1 MAYPPRVVRTLAHIL
16 GNEHQQ
22 ASQALALARH
32 DSDPAHNAAMSLAD
46 MHLRQV
52 LAAMAG
58 PAARPRD
65 DQTAAVAALVEQR
78 ARVLVVQ
85 ATGWG
90 KSAVYWAAS
99 SALRAQGKGPTLIV
113 SPLLALMR
121 DQVSAAAQ
129 AGLRAATVNSTNL
142 AEWDAVF
149 DDIAGNRLDV
159 LLVSPERLG
168 NPGFARRLPD
178 LLASTG
184 LVVIDE
190 AHCISDWG
198 FDFRPDYQRL
208 AKTLLAIGA
217 STPVLATTATAN
229 SRVTLDIARQLG
241 PQALTFRG
249 SLARASLQLAVVP
262 GLVSL
267 ERYAWVA
274 DALDAFAGSGIVYAL
289 TVAETE
295 RLAGFLRA
303 SGFEVAAYHGGL
315 ETEVRQGI
323 EDALRRNALKAVV
336 ATSALG
342 MGYDKPDLAFC
353 IHVGS
358 PASPVAYYQ
367 QVGRAGRALDQAVAV
382 LLPAETDEQI
392 WAYFATAGVPDPAR
406 VGKVLDALAQG
417 PQNLLALENATAI
430 RRGRLE
436 GLLKILAV
444 DEVVQRE
451 GSAWALTGRPWTH
464 DAARWQ
470 ALAQV
475 REREAGLMRAFAAG
489 QGCLMR
495 FLQEAL
501 DDPEPSDCGRCS
513 VCTSRL
519 PGPGARPGEARVE
532 AARVFARGQ
541 DVVIEPRKL
550 WPAGG
555 GRKGRIVACSEGRA
569 LAFADDPGWAEA
581 LRPLFAAADGPA
593 PQPVLDGLVAVL
605 GRWRR
610 SWGARPVAVVPM
622 PSALHPLLVQSMASH
637 VAALGHLPLVDALRL
652 AGPPP
657 DVDLASGARVA
668 LLLKNLVLRP
678 DAVLPAGPVLL
689 LDARYRSGWTMTVAA
704 ALLREAGATAVL
716 PLVLHQLP

>member
-1 MAYPPRVVRTLAHIL
+1 
-16 GNEHQQ
+16 
-22 ASQALALARH
+22 
-32 DSDPAHNAAMSLAD
+32 MSLAES
-46 MHLRQV
+46 HLRQV

-58 PAARPRD
+58 PSARPRE
-65 DQTAAVAALVEQR
+65 DQTAAVAALVEQQ

-90 KSAVYWAAS
+90 KSAVYWGAT

-121 DQVSAAAQ
+121 DQVAAAAQ
-129 AGLRAATVNSTNL
+129 AGLRAATVNSTNVE
-142 AEWDAVF
+142 AWDEVF

-168 NPGFARRLPD
+168 NAGFARRLPG
-178 LLASTG
+178 LLASAG

-208 AKTLLAIGA
+208 AKTLLGIAA

-249 SLARASLQLAVVP
+249 SLARSSLRLAVVP
-262 GLVSL
+262 GLKAL
-267 ERYAWVA
+267 ERYAWVG
-274 DALDAFAGSGIVYAL
+274 DALASFAGSGIVYAL

-303 SGFEVAAYHGGL
+303 CGFEVAAYHGGL
-315 ETEVRQGI
+315 ETTERQRI
-323 EDALRRNALKAVV
+323 EDALRANSLKAVV

-367 QVGRAGRALDQAVAV
+367 QVGRAGRALDDAVAV
-382 LLPAETDEQI
+382 LLPAETDDQI
-392 WAYFATAGVPDPAR
+392 WAYFATAGVPDEQR
-406 VGKVLDALAQG
+406 VGKILDALAQG
-417 PQNLLALENATAI
+417 AQTLVALENSTTL

-444 DEVVQRE
+444 DEVVKRE
-451 GSAWALTGRPWTH
+451 GSAWALTGTPWH
-464 DAARWQ
+464 FDAERWQ
-470 ALAQV
+470 ALALV

-495 FLQEAL
+495 FLQQAL
-501 DDPEPSDCGRCS
+501 DDPAPSDCGRCS
-513 VCTSRL
+513 VCTGRL
-519 PGPGARPGEARVE
+519 PGPGAVPSPQRVE

-541 DVVIEPRKL
+541 DVRIEPRKL
-550 WPAGG
+550 WPTGG
-555 GRKGRIVACSEGRA
+555 ARAGRKGRTGRTGRISGCSEGRA
-569 LAFADDPGWAEA
+569 LAFADDPGWAD
-581 LRPLFAAADGPA
+581 LLQPLFAGPDAPA
-593 PQPVLDGLVAVL
+593 PASVLEGLTAVL
-605 GRWRR
+605 GRWRP

-622 PSALHPLLVQSMASH
+622 PSAAHGELAQSVAAHLAAVGRLPLL
-637 VAALGHLPLVDALRL
+637 DALRL
-652 AGPPP
+652 VGPTPGAE
-657 DVDLASGARVA
+657 LASAAKVA
-668 LLLKNLVLRP
+668 LLNKALVLQP
-678 DAVLPAGPVLL
+678 GVAVPAGPLL
-689 LDARYRSGWTMTVAA
+689 LVDARYRSGWTMTVAA

>member
-1 MAYPPRVVRTLAHIL
+1 
-16 GNEHQQ
+16 
-22 ASQALALARH
+22 
-32 DSDPAHNAAMSLAD
+32 
-46 MHLRQV
+46 
-52 LAAMAG
+52 MAG
-58 PAARPRD
+58 PAARPRE

-90 KSAVYWAAS
+90 KSAVYWAAT
-99 SALRAQGKGPTLIV
+99 SALRAAGKGPTLIV

-121 DQVSAAAQ
+121 DQVGAAAQ

-142 AEWDAVF
+142 DDWDAVF
-149 DDIAGNRLDV
+149 DDIAADRLDV

-168 NPGFARRLPD
+168 NAGFARRLPG
-178 LLASTG
+178 LLAATG

-208 AKTLLAIGA
+208 AKTLLGIGA
-217 STPVLATTATAN
+217 DTPVLATTATAN

-241 PQALTFRG
+241 PQTLTFRG
-249 SLARASLQLAVVP
+249 SLARSSLRLAVVP
-262 GLVSL
+262 GLDPL

-274 DALDAFAGSGIVYAL
+274 DALDSVRGFRH
-289 TVAETE
+289 
-295 RLAGFLRA
+295 RLRPDGRRDRA
-303 SGFEVAAYHGGL
+303 AGGL
-315 ETEVRQGI
+315 PAVLRVRGGGLPRRPGHRPCARSI

-367 QVGRAGRALDQAVAV
+367 QVGRAGRALDEAVAV

-392 WAYFATAGVPDPAR
+392 WAYFATAGVPDEER
-406 VGKVLDALAQG
+406 VGKILDALAQG
-417 PQNLLALENATAI
+417 PQTLVELENATTI

-451 GSAWALTGRPWTH
+451 GSAWALTGKPWTY
-464 DAARWQ
+464 DAERWQ

-489 QGCLMR
+489 TGLPDALPAGSAGRSRAQRLRALQRVHGPASRPGRAARRRAHRGGARVRTRAGRDHRAAQALAVGGRAQGPHR
-495 FLQEAL
+495 RLQRGPRAGL
-501 DDPEPSDCGRCS
+501 CRR
-513 VCTSRL
+513 SRL
-519 PGPGARPGEARVE
+519 GRGAAAAVRRAGRAR
-532 AARVFARGQ
+532 ARSRCWTGWSACSA
-541 DVVIEPRKL
+541 
-550 WPAGG
+550 AGG
-555 GRKGRIVACSEGRA
+555 AAGVPGRWPWCRCRRRCTRSWCA
-569 LAFADDPGWAEA
+569 
-581 LRPLFAAADGPA
+581 
-593 PQPVLDGLVAVL
+593 
-605 GRWRR
+605 RWRR
-610 SWGARPVAVVPM
+610 TWRRWAGCRWSTRCAWRAPTP
-622 PSALHPLLVQSMASH
+622 
-637 VAALGHLPLVDALRL
+637 DA
-652 AGPPP
+652 
-657 DVDLASGARVA
+657 DLASGAKVAA
-668 LLLKNLVLRP
+668 LLEALVLRP
-678 DAVLPAGPVLL
+678 EVAVPAGPLL
-689 LDARYRSGWTMTVAA
+689 LIDARYRSGWSVTVAA
-704 ALLREAGATAVL
+704 ALLREAGAAAVL

>member
-1 MAYPPRVVRTLAHIL
+1 
-16 GNEHQQ
+16 
-22 ASQALALARH
+22 
-32 DSDPAHNAAMSLAD
+32 MSRAD
-46 MHLRQV
+46 THLRQV

-58 PAARPRD
+58 PAARPRE
-65 DQTAAVAALVEQR
+65 DQTAAVAALVEQQ

-90 KSAVYWAAS
+90 KSAVYWAAT
-99 SALRAQGKGPTLIV
+99 SALRAAGKGPTLIV

-121 DQVSAAAQ
+121 DQVGAAAQ

-142 AEWDAVF
+142 DDWDAVF
-149 DDIAGNRLDV
+149 DDIAGDRLDV

-168 NPGFARRLPD
+168 NAGFARRLPG
-178 LLASTG
+178 LLAATG

-208 AKTLLAIGA
+208 AKTLLGIDAE
-217 STPVLATTATAN
+217 TPVLATTATAN
-229 SRVTLDIARQLG
+229 RRVTLDIAAQLG
-241 PQALTFRG
+241 PRTLTFRG
-249 SLARASLQLAVVP
+249 SLARSSLRLAVVP
-262 GLVSL
+262 GLNSL
-267 ERYAWVA
+267 ERYAWVG

-295 RLAGFLRA
+295 RLAGFLR
-303 SGFEVAAYHGGL
+303 SCGFEVAAYHGSL
-315 ETEVRQGI
+315 DTAVRQGI

-367 QVGRAGRALDQAVAV
+367 QVGRAGRALDEAVAV
-382 LLPAETDEQI
+382 LLPAETDERI
-392 WAYFATAGVPDPAR
+392 WAYFATAGVPDEQR
-406 VGKVLDALAQG
+406 VGKIIGALSPR
-417 PQNLLALENATAI
+417 PQTLVELENATAI

-444 DEVVQRE
+444 DEVVKRE
-451 GSAWALTGRPWTH
+451 GSAWALTGTPWTF
-464 DAARWQ
+464 DAERWQ

-489 QGCLMR
+489 KGCLMR

-513 VCTSRL
+513 VCTRRL
-519 PGPGARPGEARVE
+519 PGPGARPSEQRVE

-541 DVVIEPRKL
+541 DVIIEPRKL
-550 WPAGG
+550 WPAAGTRK
-555 GRKGRIVACSEGRA
+555 GRKGRIIGCSEGRA

-581 LRPLFAAADGPA
+581 LLPLFARPDGADEPV
-593 PQPVLDGLVAVL
+593 PQQVLDGVVGVL

-622 PSALHPLLVQSMASH
+622 PSALHAQLVHSVAAH
-637 VAALGHLPLVDALRL
+637 VATVGRLPLVDALRL
-652 AGPPP
+652 AGPTPGA
-657 DVDLASGARVA
+657 DLASGAKVAA
-668 LLLKNLVLRP
+668 LLEALVLRP
-678 DAVLPAGPVLL
+678 EVAVPAGPLL
-689 LDARYRSGWTMTVAA
+689 LIDAGYRSGWSVTVAA
-704 ALLREAGATAVL
+704 ALLREAGAVAVL

>member
-1 MAYPPRVVRTLAHIL
+1 MRAA
-16 GNEHQQ
+16 
-22 ASQALALARH
+22 
-32 DSDPAHNAAMSLAD
+32 AHNPSMSLAD
-46 MHLRQV
+46 HHLRQV

-65 DQTAAVAALVEQR
+65 DQTAAVAALVEQQ

-90 KSAVYWAAS
+90 KSAVYWAAT
-99 SALRAQGKGPTLIV
+99 SALRAAGKGPTLIV

-121 DQVSAAAQ
+121 DQVSAAA
-129 AGLRAATVNSTNL
+129 AGGRRAAPGT
-142 AEWDAVF
+142 APPHDAGDTGVAR
-149 DDIAGNRLDV
+149 IAANRLDV

-168 NPGFARRLPD
+168 NAGFARRLPG
-178 LLASTG
+178 LIAATG

-208 AKTLLAIGA
+208 AKTLMGIGA
-217 STPVLATTATAN
+217 DTPVLATTATAN
-229 SRVTLDIARQLG
+229 HRVTEDIARQLG
-241 PQALTFRG
+241 PNSLTFRG
-249 SLARASLQLAVVP
+249 SLARSSLRLAVVP
-262 GLVSL
+262 GLAPL

-274 DALDAFAGSGIVYAL
+274 DALDQFAGSGIVYAL

-295 RLAGFLRA
+295 RLAGFLQ
-303 SGFEVAAYHGGL
+303 SCGFEVAAYHGGL
-315 ETEVRQGI
+315 ETAARQDI

-367 QVGRAGRALDQAVAV
+367 QVGRAGRALDDAVAV

-392 WAYFATAGVPDPAR
+392 WNYFATAGVPDPER
-406 VGKVLDALAQG
+406 VGKIIGALTG
-417 PQNLLALENATAI
+417 KPQTLVELENATTL

-444 DEVVQRE
+444 DEVVQRD
-451 GSAWALTGRPWTH
+451 GTAWALTGKPWTY
-464 DAARWQ
+464 DAERWQ

-475 REREAGLMRAFAAG
+475 RQREAGLMRSFAGGKA
-489 QGCLMR
+489 CLMR

-501 DDPEPSDCGRCS
+501 DDPDPSDCGRCS
-513 VCTSRL
+513 VCTGRL
-519 PGPGARPGEARVE
+519 PGPGARPGDARIE
-532 AARVFARGQ
+532 AARVFARGR

-550 WPAGG
+550 WPSGG
-555 GRKGRIVACSEGRA
+555 RAGRKGRITGCSEGRA
-569 LAFADDPGWAEA
+569 LAFADDPGWADV
-581 LRPLFAAADGPA
+581 LRPLFASPDGPA
-593 PQPVLDGLVAVL
+593 PTQVLDGVVAVL

-610 SWGARPVAVVPM
+610 SWGDRPVAVVPM
-622 PSALHPLLVQSMASH
+622 PSALHSALIHSVASH
-637 VAALGHLPLVDALRL
+637 VASVGRLPLVDALQL
-652 AGPPP
+652 TGPGP
-657 DVDLASGARVA
+657 DADAASGATVA
-668 LLLKNLVLRP
+668 ALFESLALKP
-678 DAVLPAGPVLL
+678 ATEIPAGPLL
-689 LDARYRSGWTMTVAA
+689 LIDARYRSGWSATVAA

-716 PLVLHQLP
+716 PLALHQLP

>member
-1 MAYPPRVVRTLAHIL
+1 VSIA
-16 GNEHQQ
+16 
-22 ASQALALARH
+22 
-32 DSDPAHNAAMSLAD
+32 DS
-46 MHLRQV
+46 HLRRV

-58 PAARPRD
+58 PSARPRD
-65 DQTAAVAALVEQR
+65 DQTAAVAALVEQQ

-90 KSAVYWAAS
+90 KSAVYWAAT
-99 SALRAQGKGPTLIV
+99 SALRAAGKGPTLIV

-121 DQVSAAAQ
+121 DQVGAAAQ

-142 AEWDAVF
+142 EDWDTVF

-168 NPGFARRLPD
+168 NAGFARRLPG
-178 LLASTG
+178 LLAATG

-208 AKTLLAIGA
+208 AKTLLGIGA
-217 STPVLATTATAN
+217 DTPVLATTATAN
-229 SRVTLDIARQLG
+229 QRVTLDVARQLG
-241 PQALTFRG
+241 PQTLTLRG
-249 SLARASLQLAVVP
+249 SLARSSLRLAVVP
-262 GLVSL
+262 GLDAL
-267 ERYAWVA
+267 QRYAWVA
-274 DALDAFAGSGIVYAL
+274 DALDALAGSGIVYAL

-295 RLAGFLRA
+295 RLAGFLR
-303 SGFEVAAYHGGL
+303 SCGFEVAAYHGAL
-315 ETEVRQGI
+315 DTAVRERL

-367 QVGRAGRALDQAVAV
+367 QVGRAGRALDEAVAV

-392 WAYFATAGVPDPAR
+392 WAYFATAGVPDEQR
-406 VGKVLDALAQG
+406 VGQIIDALAQG
-417 PQNLLALENATAI
+417 PQTLVGLENTTTI

-444 DEVVQRE
+444 DEVVRRE
-451 GSAWALTGRPWTH
+451 GAAWALTGTPWTF
-464 DAARWQ
+464 DAERWR

-489 QGCLMR
+489 KGCLMR
-495 FLQEAL
+495 FLQQAL

-513 VCTSRL
+513 VCTGRL
-519 PGPGARPGEARVE
+519 PGPGARPGAQRIE
-532 AARVFARGQ
+532 AARVYARGQ
-541 DVVIEPRKL
+541 DVIIEPRKL
-550 WPAGG
+550 WPTGG
-555 GRKGRIVACSEGRA
+555 SRTGRKGRIIGCSEGRA
-569 LAFADDPGWAEA
+569 LAFADDPGWAE
-581 LRPLFAAADGPA
+581 LLLPLFTAPDGPA
-593 PQPVLDGLVAVL
+593 PQQVLDGVVGVL

-610 SWGARPVAVVPM
+610 SWDARPVAVVPM
-622 PSALHPLLVQSMASH
+622 PSARHPHLVRSVASHLASVGRLPLLDALCLTGPAPGADVASGAK
-637 VAALGHLPLVDALRL
+637 VAALIEGLGLQPGV
-652 AGPPP
+652 
-657 DVDLASGARVA
+657 VV
-668 LLLKNLVLRP
+668 
-678 DAVLPAGPVLL
+678 PAGPLL
-689 LDARYRSGWTMTVAA
+689 LIGARYRSGWSITVAA
-704 ALLREAGATAVL
+704 SLLRDAGAAAVL

>member
-1 MAYPPRVVRTLAHIL
+1 
-16 GNEHQQ
+16 
-22 ASQALALARH
+22 
-32 DSDPAHNAAMSLAD
+32 MSLAD
-46 MHLRQV
+46 THLRQV
-52 LAAMAG
+52 LAKMAG
-58 PAARPRD
+58 PAALPRD

-78 ARVLVVQ
+78 SRVLVVQ

-90 KSAVYWAAS
+90 KSAVYWAAT
-99 SALRAQGKGPTLIV
+99 SALRAQGNGPTLIV

-121 DQVSAAAQ
+121 DQVAAAVQ
-129 AGLRAATVNSTNL
+129 AGLRAATVNSTNID
-142 AEWDAVF
+142 AWDAVF
-149 DDIAGNRLDV
+149 DDIAANRLDV

-168 NPGFARRLPD
+168 NAGFARRLPG
-178 LLASTG
+178 LLASSG

-208 AKTLLAIGA
+208 AKTLLGIAA

-249 SLARASLQLAVVP
+249 SLARSSLRLAVVP
-262 GLVSL
+262 GLGAL
-267 ERYAWVA
+267 QRYAWVG
-274 DALDAFAGSGIVYAL
+274 DALGTFAGSGIVYAL

-295 RLAGFLRA
+295 RLAGFLR
-303 SGFEVAAYHGGL
+303 SCGFEVAAYHGSL
-315 ETEVRQGI
+315 ETAERQRI
-323 EDALRRNALKAVV
+323 EDALRGNTLKAVV

-367 QVGRAGRALDQAVAV
+367 QVGRAGRALADAVAV

-392 WAYFATAGVPDPAR
+392 WAYFATAGVPDERR
-406 VGKVLDALAQG
+406 VGQIIDALRQG
-417 PQNLLALENATAI
+417 PQTVLTLENTTTI

-444 DEVVQRE
+444 DEVVTRA
-451 GSAWALTGRPWTH
+451 GSAWALTGTPWH
-464 DAARWQ
+464 FDAERWQ

-475 REREAGLMRAFAAG
+475 REREAALMRAFAAG

-501 DDPEPSDCGRCS
+501 DDPAPSDCGRCS
-513 VCTSRL
+513 VCTGRL
-519 PGPGARPGEARVE
+519 PGPGAAPSTARTE

-541 DVVIEPRKL
+541 DVLIEPRKL
-550 WPAGG
+550 WPTGASALK
-555 GRKGRIVACSEGRA
+555 GRKGRKGKIIGCSEGRA
-569 LAFADDPGWAEA
+569 LAFADDPGWADW
-581 LRPLFAAADGPA
+581 LQPLFAAADGPA
-593 PQPVLDGLVAVL
+593 PGLVLEGVVAVL
-605 GRWRR
+605 GRWQR

-622 PSALHPLLVQSMASH
+622 PSALHPQLVHSLASH
-637 VAALGHLPLVDALRL
+637 LASAGRLPLLDALCLTGPTPGAEVASAAKVAALNSALM
-652 AGPPP
+652 
-657 DVDLASGARVA
+657 
-668 LLLKNLVLRP
+668 LRP
-678 DAVLPAGPVLL
+678 EVVVPAGPLL
-689 LDARYRSGWTMTVAA
+689 LIDARYRSGWTMTVAA